1 MVTARD
7 VPADRLIAR
16 LAARLKNIEQIRSP
30 NWAAYVK
37 TGVFKEKPPMDPDW
51 WYVRAASL
59 MRKLYI
65 AEEPIG
71 VGTLRTVYGGRKRN
85 GSAPAHFAKGSG
97 SIVRRLLQQ
106 LEQAGLVKMTGRGR
120 VLSPMGRALVDQVAK
135 EIANE
140 LAKENPD
147 LAKYF

>member
-7 VPADRLIAR
+7 VPADRLIAK
-16 LAARLKNIEQIRSP
+16 LAARLKNIEQLKP
-30 NWAAYVK
+30 PDWAAFVK
-37 TGVFKEKPPMDPDW
+37 TGVFKEKPPSDPDW

-59 MRKLYI
+59 LRKLYL
-65 AEEPIG
+65 ADGPVG

-85 GSAPAHFAKGSG
+85 GVAPAHFAKGSG
-97 SIVRRLLQQ
+97 SILRRMLQQ

-120 VLSPMGRALVDQVAK
+120 VLSPKGRSLIDQVAK
-135 EIANE
+135 EIASE
-140 LAKENPD
+140 LAKENPE

>member
-16 LAARLKNIEQIRSP
+16 LAARLKNFEQIKP
-30 NWAAYVK
+30 PEWALYVK
-37 TGVFKEKPPMDPDW
+37 TGVFNEKPPTDPDW

-59 MRKLYI
+59 LRKLYL
-65 AEEPIG
+65 AEGPLG
-71 VGTLRTVYGGRKRN
+71 VGTLRTIYGGRKRN

-97 SIVRRLLQQ
+97 SIIRRLLQQ
-106 LEQAGLVKMTGRGR
+106 LEQAGLVKMTGKGR
-120 VLSPMGRALVDQVAK
+120 VLSPKGRSLVDQVAK

-140 LAKENPD
+140 LVKENPE

>member
-16 LAARLKNIEQIRSP
+16 LAARLKNIEQLKP
-30 NWAAYVK
+30 PDWAAFVK
-37 TGVFKEKPPMDPDW
+37 TGVFKEKPPSDPDW

-59 MRKLYI
+59 LRKLYL
-65 AEEPIG
+65 ADGPVG

-85 GSAPAHFAKGSG
+85 GVAPAHFAKGSG
-97 SIVRRLLQQ
+97 SILRRMLQQ

-120 VLSPMGRALVDQVAK
+120 VLSPKGRSLIDQVAK
-135 EIANE
+135 EIASE
-140 LAKENPD
+140 LAKENPE

>member
-16 LAARLKNIEQIRSP
+16 LAARLKNIEQLKP
-30 NWAAYVK
+30 PDWAAFVK
-37 TGVFKEKPPMDPDW
+37 TGVFKEKPPSDPDW

-59 MRKLYI
+59 LRKLYL
-65 AEEPIG
+65 ADGPIG

-85 GSAPAHFAKGSG
+85 GVAPAHFAKGSG
-97 SIVRRLLQQ
+97 SILRRMLQQ

-120 VLSPMGRALVDQVAK
+120 VLSPKGRSLIDQVAK
-135 EIANE
+135 EIASE
-140 LAKENPD
+140 LAKENPE